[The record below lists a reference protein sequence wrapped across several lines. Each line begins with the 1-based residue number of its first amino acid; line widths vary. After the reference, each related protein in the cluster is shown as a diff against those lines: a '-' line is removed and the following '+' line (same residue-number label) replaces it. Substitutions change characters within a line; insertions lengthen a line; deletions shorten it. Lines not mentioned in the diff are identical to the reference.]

1 MSRHSQSE
9 VFTLLLALLLALLSP
24 AVHGAEAWPRAV
36 GTDFRAMVWNVSR
49 ESFYEHQR
57 DYLTALRAIDADLLI
72 FDEMSGNRSADD
84 VTALLHEL
92 DPAHPQAWQVAYGS
106 SGFNQRVVFAL
117 RGPLESLRQFDYL
130 PYPPRLIARLRKV
143 PTNPQQRQWL
153 EANLAAGIG
162 AFAVEARL
170 GGRRIIAVGV
180 DLQCCGDT
188 DGAWEEDRRHVEAR
202 AIRTLLDRA
211 WSARSPDAVI
221 VAGDFNAV
229 RGLRPVNLLQGKHQR
244 SAQPLMIA
252 EAKHANGIDRWTWDG
267 RGTPFPSRAIDFMLH
282 SRELS
287 VRQALVFDSETMNAA
302 ERERLN
308 LPADIFKPLSEHRP
322 VVVDFAWR

>member
-1 MSRHSQSE
+1 M
-9 VFTLLLALLLALLSP
+9 FTLLLALLLALLSP

-49 ESFYEHQR
+49 ESFYEHRR

-188 DGAWEEDRRHVEAR
+188 DGAWKRIVAMSRRVRSAPCSIARGPRVTRRRDRRRRLQRGAR
-202 AIRTLLDRA
+202 PAPGEPAAGQASALSATARDR
-211 WSARSPDAVI
+211 R
-221 VAGDFNAV
+221 
-229 RGLRPVNLLQGKHQR
+229 
-244 SAQPLMIA
+244 
-252 EAKHANGIDRWTWDG
+252 
-267 RGTPFPSRAIDFMLH
+267 
-282 SRELS
+282 
-287 VRQALVFDSETMNAA
+287 SET
-302 ERERLN
+302 RQW
-308 LPADIFKPLSEHRP
+308 H
-322 VVVDFAWR
+322 